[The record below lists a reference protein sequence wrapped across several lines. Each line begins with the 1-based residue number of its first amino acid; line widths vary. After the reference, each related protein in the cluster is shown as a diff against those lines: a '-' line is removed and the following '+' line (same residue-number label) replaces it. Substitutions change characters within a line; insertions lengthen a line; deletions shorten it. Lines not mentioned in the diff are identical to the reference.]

1 MLSGY
6 TLVSPPG
13 NSTQQTCRGKIVI
26 VSRFQTLARFFGIA
40 GIVLLACAAKG
51 EVTVKHA
58 EPEDGAVKNGVFEDD
73 YFGLRYTLPSGWVED
88 LKGPE
93 PSASGYY
100 SLAALKPEGEL
111 VATMQISAQDN
122 FFAARPVTDATGFL
136 NAMKKGLD
144 ASLSAPNAVASV
156 KLGGMDF
163 ARLDYSGAGLSH
175 IVFAGE
181 IRCHTLI
188 FSITASREAA
198 AKMLVE
204 SLEKLSLAQDGT
216 TSSSNETAAR
226 RGWPLCIPESAYSYH
241 IAHKVDPLMTGPR
254 YGSVPVRLIIG
265 ANGKLEHVHAIAGFS
280 EQVKSVTDALAKW
293 DFRPYIANGQAV
305 EVETGLLFQFPAA
318 PAQRKPGE

>member
-1 MLSGY
+1 
-6 TLVSPPG
+6 
-13 NSTQQTCRGKIVI
+13 VI
-26 VSRFQTLARFFGIA
+26 VSRFQMLARLFGIA

-51 EVTVKHA
+51 DVPAKYP

-73 YFGLRYTLPSGWVED
+73 YFGLRYPLPSGWVED

-100 SLAALKPEGEL
+100 SLAALKPEGKL

-122 FFAARPVTDATGFL
+122 FFVAEPVKDATGFL

-144 ASLSAPNAVASV
+144 GSLSAPNAVAHV

-175 IVFAGE
+175 IVFAAE

-198 AKMLVE
+198 AEMLVE
-204 SLEKLSLAQDGT
+204 SLRKLSLTQEQSA
-216 TSSSNETAAR
+216 SSSNEAAAR
-226 RGWPLCIPESAYSYH
+226 RGRPLCVPESAYRDH
-241 IAHKVDPLMTGPR
+241 IAHKIDPVMTGPR

-265 ANGKLEHVHAIAGFS
+265 ADGKLEHVHAIAGFP
-280 EQVKSVTDALAKW
+280 EQVESVTDALAKW
-293 DFRPYIANGQAV
+293 EFKPYVADGQPV
-305 EVETGLLFQFPAA
+305 EVETGLLFQFPSA
-318 PAQRKPGE
+318 PPQRNSGE

>member
-1 MLSGY
+1 M
-6 TLVSPPG
+6 
-13 NSTQQTCRGKIVI
+13 
-26 VSRFQTLARFFGIA
+26 LARLFGVA
-40 GIVLLACAAKG
+40 GIMLLACAAKG
-51 EVTVKHA
+51 DLTVKYT
-58 EPEDGAVKNGVFEDD
+58 EPEDAGVKNGVFEDD
-73 YFGLRYTLPSGWVED
+73 YFGLHYPLPSGWVED

-93 PSASGYY
+93 PSASAYY
-100 SLAALKPEGEL
+100 SLVALKPEGEL

-122 FFAARPVTDATGFL
+122 FFAPGPMKDATGFL

-144 ASLSAPNAVASV
+144 TSLSAPNAVASV

-163 ARLDYSGAGLSH
+163 ARFDYSGDGLSH

-181 IRCHTLI
+181 IRCHMII

-198 AKMLVE
+198 AEMLVD
-204 SLEKLSLAQDGT
+204 SLRKLSFARNGT

-226 RGWPLCIPESAYSYH
+226 RGWPLCVPESAYSDH

-265 ANGKLEHVHAIAGFS
+265 ADGKLEHIHAIAGFP

-293 DFRPYIANGQAV
+293 DFKPYIANGQPV

-318 PAQRKPGE
+318 PAQRNSGE

>member
-1 MLSGY
+1 M
-6 TLVSPPG
+6 
-13 NSTQQTCRGKIVI
+13 
-26 VSRFQTLARFFGIA
+26 LARLFGVA
-40 GIVLLACAAKG
+40 GIILLACAAKSDL
-51 EVTVKHA
+51 TVKYT
-58 EPEDGAVKNGVFEDD
+58 EPEDAAVKNGVFEDD
-73 YFGLRYTLPSGWVED
+73 YFGLRYPLPSGWVED

-93 PSASGYY
+93 PSASAYY
-100 SLAALKPEGEL
+100 SLVALKPEGEP

-122 FFAARPVTDATGFL
+122 FFEPAPMKDATGFL

-144 ASLSAPNAVASV
+144 TSLSAPNAVASV

-181 IRCHTLI
+181 IRCHMII

-198 AKMLVE
+198 AEMLVD
-204 SLEKLSLAQDGT
+204 SLRKLSFARNGT

-226 RGWPLCIPESAYSYH
+226 RGWPLCIPESAYSDH

-265 ANGKLEHVHAIAGFS
+265 ADGKLEHIHAIAGFP

-293 DFRPYIANGQAV
+293 DFKPYIANGQPV
-305 EVETGLLFQFPAA
+305 EVETGLVFQFPAA
-318 PAQRKPGE
+318 PAQRNSGE

>member
-1 MLSGY
+1 M
-6 TLVSPPG
+6 
-13 NSTQQTCRGKIVI
+13 
-26 VSRFQTLARFFGIA
+26 LARLIGVA

-51 EVTVKHA
+51 DVAAKYA

-73 YFGLRYTLPSGWVED
+73 YFGLRYPLPSGWVED

-93 PSASGYY
+93 ASASGYY

-122 FFAARPVTDATGFL
+122 FFAPEPMKDATGFL

-144 ASLSAPNAVASV
+144 ASLSAPNAVARV

-175 IVFAGE
+175 MVFATE

-198 AKMLVE
+198 AEMLVE
-204 SLEKLSLAQDGT
+204 SLRKLSFTQRSKPLRHRMRPRHG
-216 TSSSNETAAR
+216 AAGR
-226 RGWPLCIPESAYSYH
+226 FAFPSRAYRDH
-241 IAHKVDPLMTGPR
+241 VAHRVDPVMTGPQIR
-254 YGSVPVRLIIG
+254 ERAG
-265 ANGKLEHVHAIAGFS
+265 AVNHRCGRKARTHSRDCGISGAG
-280 EQVKSVTDALAKW
+280 EE
-293 DFRPYIANGQAV
+293 RH
-305 EVETGLLFQFPAA
+305 
-318 PAQRKPGE
+318 